1 MFLDNNVFVL
11 LHYVFCHFLVVLPIE
26 VSQTPAE
33 PIVTAVVVKEEGE
46 KIIRNSSMSTCA

>member
-11 LHYVFCHFLVVLPIE
+11 LHYVFCHFLVVLPVE

-33 PIVTAVVVKEEGE
+33 PIVTVVVVKEEGE
-46 KIIRNSSMSTCA
+46 KICDSSMSTCA